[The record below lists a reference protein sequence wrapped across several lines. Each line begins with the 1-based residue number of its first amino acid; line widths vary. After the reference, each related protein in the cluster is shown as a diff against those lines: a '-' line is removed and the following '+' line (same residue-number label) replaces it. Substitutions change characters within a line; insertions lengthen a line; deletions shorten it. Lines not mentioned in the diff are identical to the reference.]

1 MVRAG
6 VGGGSLMLIQSLCFL
21 EEPAGAS
28 GISTHLL
35 SLLPVAKLG

>member
-6 VGGGSLMLIQSLCFL
+6 EGGGSLRLIQSLGFQ

-28 GISTHLL
+28 GKSTHLL